1 MTRPPAASMRAAA
14 AITST
19 TMNGGTS
26 LRREGVIRPLAASNI
41 GGFLLPRHGKY
52 PRPAVAVFGGFRA
65 ASPKGAPARYQL
77 DGAGAMGRGLSRMFR
92 ESGHRF
98 SEQNMRKSRG
108 GARLN

>member
-65 ASPKGAPARYQL
+65 ASPKGPLRGINLTARAQWAGGFRACSGKAGTGFPNRTCANH
-77 DGAGAMGRGLSRMFR
+77 GAGQG
-92 ESGHRF
+92 
-98 SEQNMRKSRG
+98 
-108 GARLN
+108 